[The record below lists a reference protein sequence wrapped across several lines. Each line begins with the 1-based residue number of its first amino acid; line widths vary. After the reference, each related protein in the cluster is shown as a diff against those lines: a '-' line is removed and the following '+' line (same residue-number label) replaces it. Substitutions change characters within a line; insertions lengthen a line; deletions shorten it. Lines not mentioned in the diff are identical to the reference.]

1 MTNNPLANI
10 SVLQLKRAVA
20 IREQIQT
27 LQNELDRIA
36 GGQSASG
43 KNSAAPEKK
52 KVKMSDEDRA
62 KLSATMTAKWAKI
75 KAAASEAILA
85 SGGTITHH
93 HAVGRLHRPWWEQE
107 RSPLFEVALSA
118 AKDKLDP
125 SGILNP
131 GCLLPSKA

>member
-52 KVKMSDEDRA
+52 KVKMSDEARA

-75 KAAASEAILA
+75 KAA
-85 SGGTITHH
+85 
-93 HAVGRLHRPWWEQE
+93 
-107 RSPLFEVALSA
+107 
-118 AKDKLDP
+118 
-125 SGILNP
+125 
-131 GCLLPSKA
+131 KARAEKARK